1 MELWIGL
8 IIGLLV
14 GAIAAALITRSV
26 MRPKI
31 DALVAATAKR
41 ASASLLTRDRRAAA
55 TYEAVGVRYEL
66 LP

>member
-1 MELWIGL
+1 MPIEYEVLPFFDWL
-8 IIGLLV
+8 FPAV
-14 GAIAAALITRSV
+14 GRGYGALAQFV
-26 MRPKI
+26 
-31 DALVAATAKR
+31 